1 MGSAIGYT
9 MLPLQK
15 YLDWCPC
22 SPARFAVTRLLN
34 SVKQLSQNKTSLN
47 GRVGFGRILTPSS
60 SLLPFLGFFSSD
72 AFCSPGGRLSWLAFY
87 CCEKRRPTESNQGR
101 NFIS

>member
-1 MGSAIGYT
+1 MPQSPVRAKGEVHVGSAIGYT

-22 SPARFAVTRLLN
+22 SPALFAGLQTLLN

-47 GRVGFGRILTPSS
+47 GRVGFGRILTHSP
-60 SLLPFLGFFSSD
+60 SLLPFLGFFSSLPFVLQV
-72 AFCSPGGRLSWLAFY
+72 AGCPS
-87 CCEKRRPTESNQGR
+87 
-101 NFIS
+101 